1 MNGRSG
7 DPRTETVLQTFEEE
21 LLEDVK
27 MGRYGRHSPRVKLE
41 SGIEEC

>member
-27 MGRYGRHSPRVKLE
+27 MGRYGRGEWYVEVSARR
-41 SGIEEC
+41 

>member
-27 MGRYGRHSPRVKLE
+27 MGRYEGGEWYAEVSAK
-41 SGIEEC
+41 G

>member
-7 DPRTETVLQTFEEE
+7 DPRTETVLRKTTAEE

-27 MGRYGRHSPRVKLE
+27 LGGYGRGERYAEVSARR
-41 SGIEEC
+41 